1 MGFLGDIYKA
11 RGEAMTREGHVGR
24 MTIIG
29 DKSAYVSPM
38 DRSVVEGRTAHKEHM
53 RKHGVMEAGDMKL
66 GEARTTERTPMGSVR
81 SDINC
86 SIQELSS
93 R

>member
-11 RGEAMTREGHVGR
+11 RGEAMAREGHSAR
-24 MTIIG
+24 LTIIG
-29 DKSAYVSPM
+29 DKTPYLSPM

-53 RKHGVMEAGDMKL
+53 KRHGVMEAGDMPL
-66 GEARTTERTPMGSVR
+66 GVGRTTESTPMGSVR
-81 SDINC
+81 SDIQR
-86 SIQELSS
+86 SIQELKN